1 MQAGREYAFE
11 VRATNGELLLG
22 ETNGVEI
29 QLNNNSVYKTRGAL
43 RVGAWK
49 PVTDEDALNEA
60 VAVAQS
66 SDGMFG
72 RRTLLIQS
80 CDRCSRLDAGV

>member
-1 MQAGREYAFE
+1 MVRRSSVQADSE
-11 VRATNGELLLG
+11 
-22 ETNGVEI
+22 EI

-49 PVTDEDALNEA
+49 PMTDEDALNEA

-66 SDGMFG
+66 SDGASQCW
-72 RRTLLIQS
+72 RLLMRS
-80 CDRCSRLDAGV
+80 RNRCRWVDAGV